1 MYEGRD
7 SSGIKDVLSM
17 KLDGDI
23 HLVVVLDY
31 QLVLIVKYRRN
42 VFDNDMSDY
51 AKDMFV
57 RLSKTYSIT

>member
-1 MYEGRD
+1 
-7 SSGIKDVLSM
+7 M